1 MPPSF
6 LWGDCVFF
14 FSGVHYYSCGVSP
27 KIVHSESFEEVWKKG
42 MEWTPFEVA
51 HAFEAVDCY

>member
-1 MPPSF
+1 MCF
-6 LWGDCVFF
+6 FF